1 MKITALKQQIK
12 NPDRVSIYLDGKYSF
27 SLTLNQVVAEKIKI
41 GLELD
46 EETLSALKQKSTDE
60 KLRLKAMN
68 WTLQRPHSIR
78 ELRDYLRR
86 VIYAQSHKTQNRPT
100 EDSKNASEQII
111 EEFSARGWVNDE
123 VFAKWWVERSSRAS
137 RSTSHL
143 KSELMQKG
151 VDREIISDA
160 LMEREDEGLLS
171 QLVEKL
177 RLKTKYQDDQK
188 LMRHLVSK
196 GFSYSSVREA
206 LKLGAEDSP
215 D

>member
-27 SLTLNQVVAEKIKI
+27 SLTLNQVVAEKIKS

-46 EETLSALKQKSTDE
+46 DDRLGLLKQKSTDE

-68 WTLQRPHSIR
+68 WTLQRPHSVR
-78 ELRDYLRR
+78 ELRDYLKR
-86 VIYAQSHKTQNRPT
+86 VVYAQSKKTQNRPT
-100 EDSKNASEQII
+100 DDSKNASEEIVN
-111 EEFSARGWVNDE
+111 EFSKRGWVDDE
-123 VFAKWWVERSSRAS
+123 AFAKWWVERSSRAS

-143 KSELMQKG
+143 KSELMLKG
-151 VDREIISDA
+151 VNREIISEV
-160 LMEREDEGLLS
+160 LSEREDDGLLS
-171 QLVEKL
+171 ELVAKL
-177 RLKTKYQDDQK
+177 KLKAKYQDEQK
-188 LMRHLVSK
+188 LMRYLVGK

-206 LKLGAEDSP
+206 LKLGADESP

>member
-27 SLTLNQVVAEKIKI
+27 SLTLNQVVAEKIKT

-46 EETLSALKQKSTDE
+46 DDRLSLLKQKSTDE

-68 WTLQRPHSIR
+68 WTLQRPHSVR
-78 ELRDYLRR
+78 ELRDYLKR
-86 VIYAQSHKTQNRPT
+86 VVYAQSKKTQNRPT
-100 EDSKNASEQII
+100 DDSKNASEEIVN
-111 EEFSARGWVNDE
+111 EFSKRGWVDAE
-123 VFAKWWVERSSRAS
+123 VFAKWWVERSSRAN

-143 KSELMQKG
+143 KSELMLKG
-151 VDREIISDA
+151 VNREIINEVLS
-160 LMEREDEGLLS
+160 EREDDGLLS
-171 QLVEKL
+171 ELVAKL
-177 RLKTKYQDDQK
+177 KLKVKYQDEQK
-188 LMRHLVSK
+188 LMRYLVGK

-206 LKLGAEDSP
+206 LKLGADESP

>member
-27 SLTLNQVVAEKIKI
+27 SLTLNQVVAEKIKT

-46 EETLSALKQKSTDE
+46 DDRLSLLKQKSTDE

-68 WTLQRPHSIR
+68 WTLQRPHSVR
-78 ELRDYLRR
+78 ELRDYLKR
-86 VIYAQSHKTQNRPT
+86 VVYAQSKKTQNRPT
-100 EDSKNASEQII
+100 DDSKNASEEIVN
-111 EEFSARGWVNDE
+111 EFSKRGWVDDE
-123 VFAKWWVERSSRAS
+123 VFAKWWVERSSRAN

-143 KSELMQKG
+143 KSELMLKG
-151 VDREIISDA
+151 VNREIINEVLS
-160 LMEREDEGLLS
+160 EREDDGLLS
-171 QLVEKL
+171 ELVAKL
-177 RLKTKYQDDQK
+177 KLKVKYQDEQK
-188 LMRHLVSK
+188 LMRYLVGK

-206 LKLGAEDSP
+206 LKLGADESP